1 MCIIEYYRLGE
12 LCTQNMQTLLLG
24 SPMFKLHKSVALRV
38 NHDSITISLSLKKWQ
53 ASATMRLNHTSAY
66 SYRLKIPM
74 QSQVFL
80 RKTNYKGL
88 VKKKMVHYKVLAVK
102 GAPSLGTGLWKKKTL
117 ETLLDLQMPQISSKI
132 LSTFLKNQRKIRR
145 DLLHKR

>member
-53 ASATMRLNHTSAY
+53 ASATMRLNHISAY

-88 VKKKMVHYKVLAVK
+88 VKKNGVLQSAGSKGSTIIRDRTVK
-102 GAPSLGTGLWKKKTL
+102 EENTGNIIRPPDAT
-117 ETLLDLQMPQISSKI
+117 DI
-132 LSTFLKNQRKIRR
+132 LKDTFYLFEKSRKIRR